1 MAMSYKVRFWEI
13 RERPDR
19 RKGFEVRWTVNGR
32 EKSESFL
39 TKGLAESRRAKLMTA
54 ARDGQPFDPRTGLPV
69 SELRALKQR
78 TTWYV
83 LAREYIEQRWDR
95 TPGNTRRTLADALA
109 TISPALVEPGAVY
122 GSPRVLRRALYSWAF
137 NKKAW
142 STAPQEE
149 WQAAL
154 AWLERH
160 SLPVSELEEPDV
172 LRRGLDAL
180 CRKVD
185 GSAAAAKTVKRKKAA
200 VNEVFG
206 VAVEKGYFGQNPLAG
221 LRWTAPEV
229 ADEVDPECVPNPAQV
244 ARLLASVKALPGR
257 GPHLYA
263 FFGCM
268 YYAAMRPAEV
278 IHLQKSQCRLPASGW
293 GLLNLKGGVV
303 MAGKQWTDD
312 GAVHEVHSLKRRA
325 AKATRPVPI
334 PPVLVRMLREH
345 MERFGVAPDGRVFRN
360 AAGNYIDASAYGIT
374 WRRAREAALTLDE
387 LALELAVRPYDL
399 RHAGISFWLAS
410 GVDPAECARRAGQS
424 IQVLFRYYAKFLA
437 EARHHANRL
446 IEDSMRRWDEHE
458 DAAGDALARAWPGN
472 AP

>member
-1 MAMSYKVRFWEI
+1 MSYKVNFWDI
-13 RERPDR
+13 RERSDR
-19 RKGFEVRWTVNGR
+19 RRRFEVRWTVNGR

-39 TKGLAESRRAKLMTA
+39 TKGLAESRRSKLITA
-54 ARDGQPFDPRTGLPV
+54 ARGGEQFDMRTGLPA

-83 LAREYIEQRWDR
+83 LAREYMEQRWDR

-109 TISPALVEPGAVY
+109 TITPAFVESGAATHV
-122 GSPRVLRRALYSWAF
+122 PLELRRALYSWAF
-137 NKKAW
+137 NKNAW
-142 STAPQEE
+142 GAAPPEE
-149 WQAAL
+149 WRDAL
-154 AWLERH
+154 DWMQRH
-160 SLPVSELEEPDV
+160 SLPVGELEEPDT
-172 LRRGLDAL
+172 LRRGLDSL

-185 GSAAAAKTVKRKKAA
+185 GTAAAAKTVKRKRAA

-206 VAVEKGYFGQNPLAG
+206 FATERGYFGQNPLSG
-221 LRWTAPEV
+221 LRWSAPEV
-229 ADEVDPECVPNPAQV
+229 ADEIDPDCVPNPAQV
-244 ARLLASVKALPGR
+244 ARLLAAVKALPGR

-278 IHLQKSQCRLPASGW
+278 IHLKKSQCRLPAAGW

-303 MAGKQWTDD
+303 TAGKEWTDG
-312 GAVHEVHSLKRRA
+312 GAVHEIHSLKRRA

-345 MERFGVAPDGRVFRN
+345 IERFGVAPDGRVFQN
-360 AAGNYIDASAYGIT
+360 AAGNYIDPSAYGLT
-374 WRRAREAALTLDE
+374 WGRAREASLTLDE
-387 LALELAVRPYDL
+387 HALELAKRPYDL

-437 EARHHANRL
+437 EARNHANSL
-446 IEDSMRRWDEHE
+446 IEQSMRRWEEPLNDEQSM
-458 DAAGDALARAWPGN
+458 
-472 AP
+472 

>member
-13 RERPDR
+13 RERQDR
-19 RKGFEVRWTVNGR
+19 RKGFEVRWTVSGR

-54 ARDGQPFDPRTGLPV
+54 ARDGEPFDPRTGLPAV
-69 SELRALKQR
+69 ELRALKQR

-109 TISPALVEPGAVY
+109 TITPALVAPGAGY
-122 GSPRVLRRALYSWAF
+122 RSPRVLRRALYSWAF

-142 STAPQEE
+142 NSDPQEE
-149 WQAAL
+149 WRAAL
-154 AWLERH
+154 DWLERH

-185 GSAAAAKTVKRKKAA
+185 GSAAAAKTVKWKKAA

-206 VAVEKGYFGQNPLAG
+206 VAVERGYFGQNPLAG
-221 LRWTAPEV
+221 LRWTPPAV
-229 ADEVDPECVPNPAQV
+229 SDEVDPECVPNPAQV
-244 ARLLASVKALPGR
+244 ARLLAAVNVLPGR

-278 IHLQKSQCRLPASGW
+278 IHLQKSQCRLPATGW

-303 MAGKQWTDD
+303 TAGKGWTDN
-312 GAVHEVHSLKRRA
+312 GAVHEIHSLKRRA

-345 MERFGVAPDGRVFRN
+345 IERFGVAPDGRVFRN

-387 LALELAVRPYDL
+387 LALELVQRPYDL

-446 IEDSMRRWDEHE
+446 IEDSMQRWDECE
-458 DAAGDALARAWPGN
+458 DAPAGA
-472 AP
+472 

>member
-1 MAMSYKVRFWEI
+1 MTMSYKVRFWEL
-13 RERPDR
+13 RERADR

-39 TKGLAESRRAKLMTA
+39 TKGLADSRRSKLMTA
-54 ARDGQPFDPRTGLPV
+54 ARDGEPFDVRTGLPA
-69 SELRALKQR
+69 SELRTLKQR

-95 TPGNTRRTLADALA
+95 TPGTTRRTLADALA
-109 TISPALVEPGAVY
+109 TITPAFVEPELMSRA
-122 GSPRVLRRALYSWAF
+122 PRELRRALYSWAF
-137 NKKAW
+137 NKNAW
-142 STAPQEE
+142 EADPPEE

-154 AWLERH
+154 DWLQRH

-185 GSAAAAKTVKRKKAA
+185 GTAAAAKTVKRKKAA
-200 VNEVFG
+200 VNEVFST
-206 VAVEKGYFGQNPLAG
+206 AVERGYFNTNPLTG
-221 LRWTAPEV
+221 LRWSAPAV
-229 ADEVDPECVPNPAQV
+229 ADEVDPDCVPNPAQV
-244 ARLLASVKALPGR
+244 ARLLSAVKALPGR

-278 IHLQKSQCRLPASGW
+278 MHLQQSQCRLPASGW

-303 MAGKQWTDD
+303 AAGKAWTND
-312 GAVHEVHSLKRRA
+312 GAVHEIHSLKRRA

-345 MERFGVAPDGRVFRN
+345 IERFGVAPDGRLFRN
-360 AAGNYIDASAYGIT
+360 AAGNYVEAAAYGIT
-374 WRRAREAALTLDE
+374 WGRARETTLTLDE
-387 LALELAVRPYDL
+387 HALALAKRPYDL

-437 EARHHANRL
+437 EASNHANTL
-446 IEDSMRRWDEHE
+446 IEESMRRWDEPE
-458 DAAGDALARAWPGN
+458 SGV
-472 AP
+472 